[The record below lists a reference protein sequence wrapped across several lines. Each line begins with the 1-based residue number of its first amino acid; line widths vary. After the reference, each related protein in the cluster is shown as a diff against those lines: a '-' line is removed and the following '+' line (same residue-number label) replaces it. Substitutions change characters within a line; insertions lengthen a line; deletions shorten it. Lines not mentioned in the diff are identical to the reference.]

1 MPFHNLDLKSRQV
14 TPTSERLETEQAAL
28 RDRWETLA
36 DGKESR
42 RALHVGAWTTG
53 WCLTNGEHGASLR
66 EGIEFRLSIC
76 VWKDY
81 EGPRAGG
88 VHGWAGCESWAC
100 TLKDAW
106 ATGRA
111 AGEKSSHSQRREA
124 AFPEPLSLP
133 AHSQQAGSEQPHLT
147 PTPAW
152 AKHPRELWVLPFGFA
167 LWFYHLEVRVCD
179 MYAHLFLT
187 SRLGYQH
194 RISCMTH
201 SLPFSGIVQER
212 LELFLLKCLLE
223 GTG

>member
-1 MPFHNLDLKSRQV
+1 MFGRITKDLVQV
-14 TPTSERLETEQAAL
+14 VCR
-28 RDRWETLA
+28 
-36 DGKESR
+36 
-42 RALHVGAWTTG
+42 
-53 WCLTNGEHGASLR
+53 GEL
-66 EGIEFRLSIC
+66 
-76 VWKDY
+76 
-81 EGPRAGG
+81 G
-88 VHGWAGCESWAC
+88 V
-100 TLKDAW
+100 
-106 ATGRA
+106 RA
-111 AGEKSSHSQRREA
+111 APVHLKTRGPQGEQLERSPHTHKGEA
-124 AFPEPLSLP
+124 AFPEALSLP

-194 RISCMTH
+194 RMSCMTH
-201 SLPFSGIVQER
+201 FLPFSGIAQES